1 MKIFSKKMS
10 TTVFLFSIFIGVV
23 INSSYTVQAD
33 ELGYKSNV
41 LLTETIP
48 NDLVETVKA
57 RLPYFDSILLNDEG
71 VASGNKSLGTAFS
84 VYDDD
89 NQQTYYYFPLYDG
102 DGNMI
107 KTIFCYNAEGAWQTN
122 LSGYLVEELTRFV
135 EEGSKTQGF
144 VQKNADLYA
153 IDLQNNL
160 ILFNDSPVS
169 NGYIP
174 PKDVTLSTYNK
185 ESLKQV
191 KIEKNMYTFSNP
203 VRKYSSSPSIIQKA
217 EGQKYLNLD
226 FLETQGSNNWCAAYV
241 TTSIIRYANKSN
253 SPTARQMM
261 QHYYPNSSNLESQAA
276 SREKCMDYGY
286 LHNFFNMVNVNSPI
300 TVSGTQLEI
309 NEESPFY
316 IAASSDS
323 TTATHAFTVR
333 GYANFDF
340 YQTIS
345 VWNPWS
351 DASYGYDLMDPSSHT
366 ISTHGMV
373 WKNFGTIYGW
383 HHP

>member
-1 MKIFSKKMS
+1 
-10 TTVFLFSIFIGVV
+10 
-23 INSSYTVQAD
+23 
-33 ELGYKSNV
+33 
-41 LLTETIP
+41 
-48 NDLVETVKA
+48 
-57 RLPYFDSILLNDEG
+57 
-71 VASGNKSLGTAFS
+71 
-84 VYDDD
+84 
-89 NQQTYYYFPLYDG
+89 
-102 DGNMI
+102 
-107 KTIFCYNAEGAWQTN
+107 
-122 LSGYLVEELTRFV
+122 
-135 EEGSKTQGF
+135 
-144 VQKNADLYA
+144 
-153 IDLQNNL
+153 
-160 ILFNDSPVS
+160 
-169 NGYIP
+169 
-174 PKDVTLSTYNK
+174 
-185 ESLKQV
+185 
-191 KIEKNMYTFSNP
+191 MYTFSNP
-203 VRKYSSSPSIIQKA
+203 VRKYSSSPSIIPKA

>member
-153 IDLQNNL
+153 IDLQNSL

-185 ESLKQV
+185 ENLKQV

-203 VRKYSSSPSIIQKA
+203 VRKYSSSPSIIPKA

-253 SPTARQMM
+253 SPTA
-261 QHYYPNSSNLESQAA
+261 
-276 SREKCMDYGY
+276 
-286 LHNFFNMVNVNSPI
+286 
-300 TVSGTQLEI
+300 
-309 NEESPFY
+309 
-316 IAASSDS
+316 
-323 TTATHAFTVR
+323 
-333 GYANFDF
+333 
-340 YQTIS
+340 
-345 VWNPWS
+345 
-351 DASYGYDLMDPSSHT
+351 
-366 ISTHGMV
+366 
-373 WKNFGTIYGW
+373 
-383 HHP
+383 